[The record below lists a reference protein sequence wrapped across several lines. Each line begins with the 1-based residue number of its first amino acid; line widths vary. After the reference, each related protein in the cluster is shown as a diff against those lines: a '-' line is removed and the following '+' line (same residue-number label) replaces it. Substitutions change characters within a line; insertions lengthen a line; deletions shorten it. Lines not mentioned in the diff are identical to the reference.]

1 MSAEVWEPSQMEL
14 NDKKCPRPN
23 AFPDDLV
30 TFASV
35 SEMF

>member
-1 MSAEVWEPSQMEL
+1 MSPEAWEPSQMEL
-14 NDKKCPRPN
+14 NDKKVAAAR